1 MAHFSVM
8 RLFALICSFLAC
20 GCTSDALSI
29 PVVRPGAA
37 SVMRL
42 GHKPLLAPDSRLRL
56 RARCARQRMEA
67 DDDPEPELVAAAG
80 PADEP
85 SALSIMSVLLAAFLN
100 LLGYT
105 MTIPLGAALKN
116 HFALPMGAS
125 FGLISSA
132 YPLGT
137 LGAYFLWPQLSDR
150 VGRKPVIS
158 LSLLGS
164 GIGLAL
170 QCLALTQG
178 RSLQF
183 FLGCKVFTGFC
194 AGAGPVAKAYLADV
208 GSTAGSLPKFM
219 AWRDAAN
226 TLAFIMG
233 PLIGGKLFMASGS
246 LAAVIGAT
254 AATSLFA
261 ALLTGLFM
269 AEVEAPKGSA
279 KGGANDG
286 KAAAKNGKAAAPLEN
301 TDGFVACPLG
311 SQLWTAVASVCVI
324 TALYNCGSATFN
336 AVFAPL
342 AQDLAGLDAGKIGLA
357 YTLLASLSFAV
368 STTTSA
374 AVQRRLGTVTTCCL
388 GLSCVRLWRPPTLH
402 SLSLTLCA
410 MPILTLCTTV
420 PFRCTCACTCYMQV
434 GLGLSLVS
442 LVAFLGGNLGGML
455 PPALLLTFWLA
466 AAIYQVGVP
475 LYTPTIPT
483 MLLQCAPRHRRG
495 ALMGLDEACNTVA
508 RVCAP
513 PFFLSLIATHG
524 LSACTSAAAL
534 AVFLGVLVAA
544 FRRWIVLRKS
554 YAPVR

>member
-1 MAHFSVM
+1 M
-8 RLFALICSFLAC
+8 RHAVVSLLAYSQPLAC
-20 GCTSDALSI
+20 SLPPDARLTVSI
-29 PVVRPGAA
+29 GVGRA
-37 SVMRL
+37 
-42 GHKPLLAPDSRLRL
+42 DSRPFLGECLRR
-56 RARCARQRMEA
+56 RALVRSSAPLMVEEA
-67 DDDPEPELVAAAG
+67 ELVASSG
-80 PADEP
+80 PAKTG
-85 SALSIMSVLLAAFLN
+85 SIVSVLLAAFLN

-105 MTIPLGAALKN
+105 MTIPLGAALKS

-170 QCLALTQG
+170 QCLALQQR
-178 RSLQF
+178 RSLGF
-183 FLGCKVFTGFC
+183 FLGCKVLTGFC

-208 GSTAGSLPKFM
+208 GSNSGQLPRFM

-226 TLAFIMG
+226 TLAFIIG
-233 PLIGGKLFMASGS
+233 PLIGGKLFMLSGS
-246 LAAVIGAT
+246 LATVIGAT
-254 AATSLFA
+254 AAGSLA
-261 ALLTGLFM
+261 ASALTALFM
-269 AEVEAPKGSA
+269 AEEREPRAARPTPAAPPTTRAREKGAEAPM
-279 KGGANDG
+279 
-286 KAAAKNGKAAAPLEN
+286 EN
-301 TDGFVACPLG
+301 SDGFVACPLG
-311 SQLWTAVASVCVI
+311 SQLVTAVASVCVI

-357 YTLLASLSFAV
+357 YTLLASLSFTV
-368 STTTSA
+368 STTASA
-374 AVQRRLGTVTTCCL
+374 AVQKRLGTVTTCCL
-388 GLSCVRLWRPPTLH
+388 GLS
-402 SLSLTLCA
+402 
-410 MPILTLCTTV
+410 
-420 PFRCTCACTCYMQV
+420 FV

-442 LVAFLGGNLGGML
+442 VVAFLGGNLGGTL
-455 PPALLLTFWLA
+455 PPVLLLAFWAA

-475 LYTPTIPT
+475 LYSPTIPT

-513 PFFLSLIATHG
+513 PFFLSLIASHG
-524 LSACTSAAAL
+524 LSACTSAAAA

-544 FRRWIVLRKS
+544 FRRWIVLRDS
-554 YAPVR
+554 YEKRE

>member
-1 MAHFSVM
+1 M
-8 RLFALICSFLAC
+8 RKCARLAVCALVAC
-20 GCTSDALSI
+20 AASDALAVP
-29 PVVRPGAA
+29 PVRRCGATVRLH
-37 SVMRL
+37 S
-42 GHKPLLAPDSRLRL
+42 KPLLSDACRGRPLS
-56 RARCARQRMEA
+56 RCASPRLQTE
-67 DDDPEPELVAAAG
+67 DTPELVAAAEPPSG
-80 PADEP
+80 SRDPSDP
-85 SALSIMSVLLAAFLN
+85 SALSIASVLFAAFFN

-105 MTIPLGAALKN
+105 MTIPLGAALKS
-116 HFALPMGAS
+116 HFDLPMGAS

-164 GIGLAL
+164 GLGLTLQAL
-170 QCLALTQG
+170 AISQG
-178 RSLQF
+178 RGLPL

-208 GSTAGSLPKFM
+208 GSSAGLLPRYM

-233 PLIGGKLFMASGS
+233 PLFGGKLFMATKS
-246 LAAVIGAT
+246 LGAVIGITGAF
-254 AATSLFA
+254 SLSAA
-261 ALLTGLFM
+261 ALTALFM
-269 AEVEAPKGSA
+269 AEVEVPRADAASPKPGEKPTTPAPIS
-279 KGGANDG
+279 NS
-286 KAAAKNGKAAAPLEN
+286 
-301 TDGFVACPLG
+301 DGFVACPLG
-311 SQLWTAVASVCVI
+311 SRLTTAVASVCVI

-368 STTTSA
+368 STTLSA
-374 AVQRRLGTVTTCCL
+374 GVQAALGTVTTCCL
-388 GLSCVRLWRPPTLH
+388 GLSL
-402 SLSLTLCA
+402 
-410 MPILTLCTTV
+410 
-420 PFRCTCACTCYMQV
+420 V

-442 LVAFLGGNLGGML
+442 FVAFLGGGLGGLL
-455 PPALLLTFWLA
+455 PPSLLLTFWLA
-466 AAIYQVGVP
+466 AAVYQIGVP

-513 PFFLSLIATHG
+513 PFFLSLIATRG
-524 LSACTSAAAL
+524 LSACTSAAAA
-534 AVFLGVLVAA
+534 AVFLGVLVAT
-544 FRRWIVLRKS
+544 FRRWIVLRGS
-554 YAPVR
+554 YDKTQAASS

>member
-1 MAHFSVM
+1 M
-8 RLFALICSFLAC
+8 RVFAISCSLLAC
-20 GCTSDALSI
+20 VASDALSI
-29 PVVRPGAA
+29 YPVVRPGTA
-37 SVMRL
+37 SASAVRL
-42 GHKPLLAPDSRLRL
+42 GRRPLLLAANRRIGDGM
-56 RARCARQRMEA
+56 RMEA
-67 DDDPEPELVAAAG
+67 EDPESELVAVAA
-80 PADEP
+80 ATRAANEP
-85 SALSIMSVLLAAFLN
+85 SVLSIMSVLLAAFLN

-125 FGLISSA
+125 FGMISSA

-164 GIGLAL
+164 GIGLVM
-170 QCLALTQG
+170 QCLALQHG

-208 GSTAGSLPKFM
+208 GSTAGNLPRFM

-233 PLIGGKLFMASGS
+233 PLVGGKLFMASGS

-261 ALLTGLFM
+261 ALLTAAFM
-269 AEVEAPKGSA
+269 AEVEAPKALPKGDTSGKGAKPSA
-279 KGGANDG
+279 Q
-286 KAAAKNGKAAAPLEN
+286 PLEN

-311 SQLWTAVASVCVI
+311 SQLVTAVASVCVI

-357 YTLLASLSFAV
+357 YTLLASLSFAI

-388 GLSCVRLWRPPTLH
+388 GLS
-402 SLSLTLCA
+402 
-410 MPILTLCTTV
+410 
-420 PFRCTCACTCYMQV
+420 FV

-442 LVAFLGGNLGGML
+442 LVALLGGSVGGVL
-455 PPALLLTFWLA
+455 PPALLLAFWAA

-513 PFFLSLIATHG
+513 PFFLSLIASHG
-524 LSACTSAAAL
+524 LSACTSAAAA

-544 FRRWIVLRKS
+544 FRRWIVLRES

>member
-1 MAHFSVM
+1 M
-8 RLFALICSFLAC
+8 RVFAMICSLLVCAAS
-20 GCTSDALSI
+20 SDALSI
-29 PVVRPGAA
+29 PVGQTGTA
-37 SVMRL
+37 SASAVRL
-42 GHKPLLAPDSRLRL
+42 GQKPLLAVDKRVR
-56 RARCARQRMEA
+56 RARCADQRMEV
-67 DDDPEPELVAAAG
+67 DDPEPELIAAAMI
-80 PADEP
+80 PRAVDDP
-85 SALSIMSVLLAAFLN
+85 SPSSILSVLLAAFLN

-105 MTIPLGAALKN
+105 MTIPLGAALKS

-125 FGLISSA
+125 FGMISSA

-150 VGRKPVIS
+150 VGRKPVIC

-164 GIGLAL
+164 GVGLVL
-170 QCLALTQG
+170 QCLALQQR

-208 GSTAGSLPKFM
+208 GSAAGNLPRFM

-233 PLIGGKLFMASGS
+233 PLVGGKLFMATGS
-246 LAAVIGAT
+246 LATVIGAT
-254 AATSLFA
+254 AATSLVA
-261 ALLTGLFM
+261 ALLTAVFM
-269 AEVEAPKGSA
+269 AEVQAPKA
-279 KGGANDG
+279 LATGGTDG
-286 KAAAKNGKAAAPLEN
+286 KGDKEPDQN

-311 SQLWTAVASVCVI
+311 SQLVTAVASVCVI

-336 AVFAPL
+336 AIFAPL

-357 YTLLASLSFAV
+357 YTLLASLSFAI

-388 GLSCVRLWRPPTLH
+388 GLS
-402 SLSLTLCA
+402 
-410 MPILTLCTTV
+410 
-420 PFRCTCACTCYMQV
+420 FV
-434 GLGLSLVS
+434 GLGLSLMG
-442 LVAFLGGNLGGML
+442 LVAFLGGNIGGML
-455 PPALLLTFWLA
+455 PPALLFTFWAA

-513 PFFLSLIATHG
+513 PFFLSLISLHG
-524 LSACTSAAAL
+524 LSACTSAAAA

-544 FRRWIVLRKS
+544 LRRWIVLRKS
-554 YAPVR
+554 YAMPVR